1 MMRGFRGVGT
11 ILMLPPGTPKD
22 IVATMKTAVEKT
34 HADPAFQKEY
44 KKLTGGDEPSPLAPD
59 DQAKVVKDLPRD
71 PELIALFKQFSGTG
85 PLPAR

>member
-34 HADPAFQKEY
+34 HADPAFQEEY

>member
-34 HADPAFQKEY
+34 HADRHFKRNTKSSRA
-44 KKLTGGDEPSPLAPD
+44 
-59 DQAKVVKDLPRD
+59 VMNLPRWRRT
-71 PELIALFKQFSGTG
+71 I
-85 PLPAR
+85 RRR